1 MEFGCSA
8 VTRVTVGRR
17 WTLAMRRLGRA
28 TGRHLAVVALA
39 LTASCNANT
48 AGVAGPE
55 LGASARVEPVAVI
68 APTRLDLNSFVTA
81 ANREAQIV
89 DAKQTCFA
97 NQLAGHAA
105 EAAIVK
111 SMVVVAVVDA
121 GGMVKM
127 FGSA

>member
-1 MEFGCSA
+1 MGIQPGAAVCRAARRFPYSPAILDTDFRDGCFPLSLLSDAGVGSERRAMEFGFSA

-55 LGASARVEPVAVI
+55 LGAS
-68 APTRLDLNSFVTA
+68 
-81 ANREAQIV
+81 
-89 DAKQTCFA
+89 
-97 NQLAGHAA
+97 
-105 EAAIVK
+105 
-111 SMVVVAVVDA
+111 
-121 GGMVKM
+121 
-127 FGSA
+127 